1 MEDNKSPLYITNEEI
16 RGIDM
21 NQVKLMQL
29 TDGTILLIQNETV
42 NENQSNQLRA
52 RPLYP
57 LPPKGINKH
66 FNSQAFNLVTQ
77 PKLIPKPL
85 VRRGPQRGMMTQS
98 NGPILRGIIPNMRPA
113 IPDKNAKIPVGI
125 QMTPSMPLPPGSK
138 CIFSPPLGQI
148 PSAPKMT
155 PSNTISPPQIIY
167 PSKQISPPQIINNA
181 FRAKYNDEK
190 CDLQKDDYQCNYK
203 EKICNK
209 CGKKYN

>member
-1 MEDNKSPLYITNEEI
+1 
-16 RGIDM
+16 
-21 NQVKLMQL
+21 MQL

-77 PKLIPKPL
+77 PKLIPRPL
-85 VRRGPQRGMMTQS
+85 VHRGPQRGMMTKY

-113 IPDKNAKIPVGI
+113 IPDKNANIPVGI

-138 CIFSPPLGQI
+138 CIFNPPLGQI
-148 PSAPKMT
+148 PSAPKM
-155 PSNTISPPQIIY
+155 ISPPQIVY
-167 PSKQISPPQIINNA
+167 PSKPIPPPQTINNA
-181 FRAKYNDEK
+181 FKAKYNDEK
-190 CDLQKDDYQCNYK
+190 YDLQEDDYQCNYK
-203 EKICNK
+203 GKICNK
-209 CGKKYN
+209 CGKIYN